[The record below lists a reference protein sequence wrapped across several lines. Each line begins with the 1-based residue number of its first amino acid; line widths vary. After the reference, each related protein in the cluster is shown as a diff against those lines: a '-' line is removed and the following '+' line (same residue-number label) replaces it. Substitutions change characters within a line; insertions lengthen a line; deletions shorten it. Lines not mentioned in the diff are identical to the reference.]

1 MSVLCLFAVFS
12 EDWLAEGTAVKRW
25 WGQGG
30 GLKGL
35 SWNTC
40 LHLTP
45 FPLFLLELPLSTI
58 SSPPAL
64 PAPPFHPVTHEQS
77 ILQTHRLLL
86 LLHLFFF
93 LPQNG
98 EGPKNL
104 SRGLRE
110 QPTGE
115 QVSRVYL
122 EAPVGSITGILG
134 RVRVKSFSK
143 NNTAVA

>member
-1 MSVLCLFAVFS
+1 M
-12 EDWLAEGTAVKRW
+12 
-25 WGQGG
+25 
-30 GLKGL
+30 

-64 PAPPFHPVTHEQS
+64 PAPPSSTPSLMNSEYPANS
-77 ILQTHRLLL
+77 QTSSSSS
-86 LLHLFFF
+86 LF
-93 LPQNG
+93 PKNG

-104 SRGLRE
+104 SRGLTE

-122 EAPVGSITGILG
+122 EAPVGSVIGILG
-134 RVRVKSFSK
+134 RVRVKSSLLFQKTRPLLHDQTDALLIVSVQRS
-143 NNTAVA
+143 A